1 MDRSRPLALVA
12 LAGSLFEATAL
23 AQSAPPAA
31 PRRTTTPPQQTDVE
45 RPRAAPRPQGALFR
59 ASING
64 EWQIRL
70 WLNPELPLPTTPGQ
84 SSPATL
90 GQTHYAEQ
98 WFRFRPYLT
107 IGDFFAAHA
116 NFDLTRAII
125 AGDPTRQVELSRDN
139 RSNLLSP
146 FTNGIFDLRQL
157 YVEWTSRIGVLR
169 AGHQQSHWGLGIVA
183 NDGDHQPVFGDYR
196 NGDIVER
203 IAFATRPG
211 GARSPLVVAAAGD
224 LVFRDRLA
232 SVVRYD
238 VPIELPDPRS
248 SSTRG
253 EQPLTR
259 TLGGDWAWQAILSA
273 FYQAPGCR
281 EGCERK
287 RVGAYLVYRGQ
298 QNALGDALMAGF
310 ADFFARWEWPSP
322 DGTSRVFAAIELAL
336 AAGHTTFARNAFRQ
350 DGHTVLQHGGA
361 AQLGVERENAFRVV
375 LEGGYASGDER
386 PEDDVQGRFTFNPA
400 HRVGLIMFPEVLA
413 WHTARSASIAADP
426 RVVAQA
432 TRGAELLPSSGAVT
446 NAAYFYPTATINVT
460 RWLDVRTGAVLA
472 VSTSDFVDPVR
483 TNLYGTAQNYRGG
496 NARSRDLGLELD
508 LGFQGRNTLPGGAKV
523 LWGAQGAV
531 FFPGR
536 AWDDGAGQALP
547 TRWLGVVRLGAEY

>member
-1 MDRSRPLALVA
+1 MDA
-12 LAGSLFEATAL
+12 
-23 AQSAPPAA
+23 
-31 PRRTTTPPQQTDVE
+31 E
-45 RPRAAPRPQGALFR
+45 RPRPQSRPQGALFR

-70 WLNPELPLPTTPGQ
+70 WLNPELPLPTSPGQ
-84 SSPATL
+84 TSPATL

-107 IGDFFAAHA
+107 IGDFFAARA

-169 AGHQQSHWGLGIVA
+169 AGQQQSHWGLGIVA
-183 NDGDHQPVFGDYR
+183 NDGDHPPVFGDYR

-253 EQPLTR
+253 EQALTR
-259 TLGGDWAWQAILSA
+259 TLGGDWAWQAVLSA
-273 FYQAPGCR
+273 FSQAPDCR

-310 ADFFARWEWPSP
+310 ADFFARWEWPTP

-336 AAGHTTFARNAFRQ
+336 AAGHTTFVRNVFRP

-361 AQLGVERENAFRVV
+361 AQLGVERDNAFRVV
-375 LEGGYASGDER
+375 LEGGYASGDDR
-386 PEDDVQGRFTFNPA
+386 PEDDMQTRFTFNPA

-413 WHTARSASIAADP
+413 WHTARSASIATDP
-426 RVVAQA
+426 RVVAQGA
-432 TRGAELLPSSGAVT
+432 RGAELLPSSGAVT
-446 NAAYFYPTATINVT
+446 NAAYFYPTATVNIT
-460 RWLDVRTGAVLA
+460 RWLDARAGAVLA

-508 LGFQGRNTLPGGAKV
+508 LGFQGRNSLPGGAKV
-523 LWGAQGAV
+523 LWGAQGAL

-547 TRWLGVVRLGAEY
+547 TRWMGVVRLGAEY